1 MGEKWSATSEK
12 KRVGEAKTMDDT
24 LSVDER

>member
-1 MGEKWSATSEK
+1 MGEKWRATSEK
-12 KRVGEAKTMDDT
+12 KRVEEAKTMDDT

>member
-12 KRVGEAKTMDDT
+12 KRVEEAKTMDDT